1 MKDKLIEVKHIKKY
15 FPVGRDAFLHAVDD
29 VSFDIEKGEIFG
41 IVGESGSGKSTI
53 GRCILKLVDI
63 DEGQVIFEKKRVDN
77 LDKEHLRQI
86 RQQMLLQQ
94 KAQEIRSWL
103 YRSALILKQLILL

>member
-53 GRCILKLVDI
+53 G
-63 DEGQVIFEKKRVDN
+63 
-77 LDKEHLRQI
+77 
-86 RQQMLLQQ
+86 
-94 KAQEIRSWL
+94 
-103 YRSALILKQLILL
+103 